1 MLHWNCWLIAIVI
14 QGVLLLDCK
23 SKWIGLEAGLNVE
36 MVWHSQVPLCQLWSW
51 QLSRD
56 QLVGSVSHWSS
67 PEELKS
73 CCSQC
78 LDFWI
83 LQRILKQCRGCS
95 FQEFESLH
103 LLTFMSCI
111 ICKNSFQPFFFAKIG
126 VDIYNWVQKERA
138 GKAAACKNCIQ

>member
-1 MLHWNCWLIAIVI
+1 MLHWNCWLIAIFI
-14 QGVLLLDCK
+14 LGVLLLDYK
-23 SKWIGLEAGLNVE
+23 SKLIGLEAGLNVE
-36 MVWHSQVPLCQLWSW
+36 MVWHSQVLLCQLWSW
-51 QLSRD
+51 QLSWD

-73 CCSQC
+73 SSQC

-83 LQRILKQCRGCS
+83 LQRILKQYRGCS
-95 FQEFESLH
+95 FQEFEPLH

-111 ICKNSFQPFFFAKIG
+111 ICKNSFQPLFFAKTGI
-126 VDIYNWVQKERA
+126 DIDNWVQNETA